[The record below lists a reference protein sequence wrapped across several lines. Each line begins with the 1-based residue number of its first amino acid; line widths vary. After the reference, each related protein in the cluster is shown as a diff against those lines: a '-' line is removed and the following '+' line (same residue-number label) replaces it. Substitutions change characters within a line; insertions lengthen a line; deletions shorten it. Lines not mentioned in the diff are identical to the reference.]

1 MKNPMKQVT
10 IKGHTYD
17 DIVIIDG
24 SIVCQSKE
32 KDLIFE
38 DGYTEVCEQLKEE
51 WWSHGGYGN
60 QRDYVLEYETES
72 ILEYVKDHEGIE
84 AVNNLN

>member
-1 MKNPMKQVT
+1 MKNSMKQVT

-24 SIVCQSKE
+24 AIVCQSLE

-38 DGYTEVCEQLKEE
+38 DGYTKICEELKDE
-51 WWSHGGYGN
+51 WYKQGAYGN
-60 QRDYVLEYETES
+60 SRDYVLEYETEA
-72 ILEYVKDHEGIE
+72 ILNFVQDNEGIE
-84 AVNNLN
+84 AVNDLN